1 MTTERVLTLCVVLGL
16 SCVPQFERGIWCDDD
31 ESCPRGRV
39 CLCNRCEP
47 ADAGRPA
54 TCATGGGSA
63 GGGAAGGTPFNVAG
77 GTPCSPTT
85 CAALDAGCGMLPDG
99 CGQMLTCGFC
109 EATQRCESSTL
120 RCVDDSMAEA
130 QILAV
135 LRAAPPGPQPMP
147 VSLPVTGAQVTF
159 VKPAV
164 AGAGPFDGP
173 GFFVQAGQRALFVEA
188 QVTPAPREGDVVS
201 FVVSGVATINGH
213 RRVVGLANFMRTG
226 TSPMPVPRLALESFG
241 PGFLRGDGESLAAT
255 LSSTLSTVTAPDA
268 GYLVSTTDGGVN
280 LRVSLTDNQSFDLRP
295 GCTVRAAGPVWLTP
309 DTVQVDAFST
319 TALESVV
326 CPAPRLIAA
335 TASSGSQVRATAS
348 RFFDPGSVVLPGRF
362 VVRERESMA
371 PPLAVSGVS
380 LRGPDM
386 VEVSTSNYRP
396 GFEYEVGV
404 SATPPTDRQR
414 TPFVPDSVPFVA
426 GVCSSASVV
435 ISAFSASTTEG
446 AWIELHNR
454 TSRTVPLRTWVLGVQ
469 STLGANRTF
478 TFPVTA
484 SIAAG
489 GYVLVQVGSVA
500 NTAGVP
506 PDVTG
511 TTLQLQAQG
520 GSIYVGPAALSCDDG
535 LVVDRVTYGSM
546 VGPCAELP
554 QLAAIPMGQVFRR
567 ADGRGCIDTPSNVAN
582 FVASPLTTPRN
593 SSVRATTCVC
603 P

>member
-63 GGGAAGGTPFNVAG
+63 GGGAAGGTPVAG

-85 CAALDAGCGMLPDG
+85 CAALDAGCGLLSDG
-99 CGQMLTCGFC
+99 CGQMLTCGVC
-109 EATQRCESSTL
+109 ESTQRCESSTL
-120 RCVDDSMAEA
+120 RCVDASMAEA

-135 LRAAPPGPQPMP
+135 LRATPPGPQPLP

-201 FVVSGVATINGH
+201 FMVTGVATINGH
-213 RRVVGLANFMRTG
+213 RRVVGLGSFQRTG

-241 PGFLRGDGESLAAT
+241 PGFLRSDGESLAAT
-255 LSSTLSTVTAPDA
+255 FSNTLSTVVAPDA

-280 LRVSLTDNQSFDLRP
+280 LRVSVTDNQSFDLRP

-309 DTVQVDAFST
+309 DAIQVDAFST
-319 TALESVV
+319 TAFESVV
-326 CPAPRLIAA
+326 CPPPRLIAA
-335 TASSGSQVRATAS
+335 TAISANQVRATAS
-348 RFFDPGSVVLPGRF
+348 RWFDQTTVQVPRF

-371 PPLAVSGVS
+371 PPLTVTGVS
-380 LRGPDM
+380 LRGLDL

-404 SATPPTDRQR
+404 TATPPTDTRR
-414 TPFVPDSVPFVA
+414 TPFGPDTVPFVA
-426 GVCSSASVV
+426 GACSSASVV

-469 STLGANRTF
+469 AMLGANRTF
-478 TFPVTA
+478 TFPATS

-500 NTAGVP
+500 NTAGVR
-506 PDVTG
+506 PDEAG

-520 GSIYVGPAALSCDDG
+520 GSIYVGPSALSCDDG
-535 LVVDRVTYGSM
+535 VVVDRVTYGSV
-546 VGPCAELP
+546 VGVCAEPQQLP
-554 QLAAIPMGQVFRR
+554 AIPMGQVFRR